1 MAKIFTTEFSTAFEG
16 VAAGGDKTTTGE
28 GFASGVGVTGGGLVS
43 AGAAKAG
50 AIVRQKIKE
59 PAKAD
64 VMAKTRREVRS
75 TLIGQ
80 RNSIRERK
88 RVSFFK
94 IGDRCSRHQRCR
106 LQEIVGRAFLPAIK
120 HHRGR
125 QAGALALQRS
135 KNGTAQRPSLHH
147 PNANNLATGVEIPA
161 ATR

>member
-1 MAKIFTTEFSTAFEG
+1 VAKIFYHRVLDPPLRELRL
-16 VAAGGDKTTTGE
+16 VAIRRRREKI
-28 GFASGVGVTGGGLVS
+28 FASGVGVTGGGLVS

-88 RVSFFK
+88 AS
-94 IGDRCSRHQRCR
+94 
-106 LQEIVGRAFLPAIK
+106 IVFL
-120 HHRGR
+120 R
-125 QAGALALQRS
+125 
-135 KNGTAQRPSLHH
+135 
-147 PNANNLATGVEIPA
+147 LATVVAGISDA
-161 ATR
+161 DYRRL